1 MRAAKTESPPSRVF
15 AVSISLMHVLY
26 VTRFSYMDV
35 LKYLSD
41 HCRLLYLPHVLES
54 PFRYAIAQP
63 C

>member
-1 MRAAKTESPPSRVF
+1 
-15 AVSISLMHVLY
+15 MHVLY